1 MVLTYFWDKDT
12 KKKQRIL
19 GGYAVYLKDK
29 G

>member
-1 MVLTYFWDKDT
+1 MLVLTYFWAKT
-12 KKKQRIL
+12 QKKQRTL